1 MNLKMKWNKRTL
13 GGMGILV
20 ILACIFPAL
29 TDSNYLISVGVTL
42 FTYAALGTAWNIIGG
57 YAGQT
62 CWCLASFMAIGAY
75 TSFILKIHFDLSPW
89 LGIFAGMALSAMLSL
104 VIGLVSFKQRDMF
117 FSLMTIAFS
126 EIIRVVLIYAKELTG
141 GSNGIFIT
149 YRENSLW
156 QLTLRSDKTFF
167 YIMLVVLIVVI
178 MISYYVEQSR
188 LGYYLRSIRADQD
201 AAESL
206 GINSYRA
213 KLKSFVI
220 SAMAAAAI
228 GTFYGFFLTYL
239 DPTTV
244 SSLNVSTKIGTMA
257 IVGGLGHLF
266 GPLIGAAILIPM
278 TEVANA
284 LLGSSG
290 SGMLLYGAVLL
301 AVIIFKPGGVISFFK
316 REDGSWTMIKRRK
329 GGKRYGNDPGN

>member
-1 MNLKMKWNKRTL
+1 MILREKVNGKTL
-13 GGMGILV
+13 GVMGVLL
-20 ILACIFPAL
+20 LAACLFPVF
-29 TDSNYLISVGVTL
+29 TKNNYLISVGVTL

-62 CWCLASFMAIGAY
+62 CWCLASFMALGAY

-89 LGIFAGMALSAMLSL
+89 LGIFAGMFLSAVLSL
-104 VIGLVSFKQRDMF
+104 IIGSVSFKQRNMF

-126 EIIRVVLIYAKELTG
+126 EIIRVLLVYGKDITG

-149 YRENSLW
+149 YKTNSLW
-156 QLTLRSDKTFF
+156 QLTLKSDVVFF
-167 YIMLVVLIVVI
+167 YIMLAVLAAVIV
-178 MISYYVEQSR
+178 ISWAVEQTR

-206 GINSYRA
+206 GINSYQA

-220 SAMAAAAI
+220 SAMTASAI

-244 SSLNVSTKIGTMA
+244 GGLNVSTKIGTMA

-284 LLGSSG
+284 VLGSSG

-316 REDGSWTMIKRRK
+316 KEGNP
-329 GGKRYGNDPGN
+329 GKETDRSGKEETHGTDS

>member
-1 MNLKMKWNKRTL
+1 MKEKINLKTL
-13 GGMGILV
+13 GIMGALF
-20 ILACIFPAL
+20 LAACVFPAL
-29 TDSNYLISVGVTL
+29 TKNNYLISVGVVL

-75 TSFILKIHFDLSPW
+75 TSFILKIHFNLSPW
-89 LGIFAGMALSAMLSL
+89 LGIFAGMIVSAALSMI
-104 VIGLVSFKQRDMF
+104 IGLVSFKQRNMF

-126 EIIRVVLIYAKELTG
+126 EIIRVVLVYGKGITG

-149 YRENSLW
+149 YKKDSLW
-156 QLTLRSDKTFF
+156 QLTLKSDKIFF
-167 YIMLVVLIVVI
+167 YIMLAVLAVVI
-178 MISYYVEQSR
+178 TISWAVEQTR

-220 SAMAAAAI
+220 SAMAASAI

-266 GPLIGAAILIPM
+266 GPLIGAAVLIPM

-284 LLGSSG
+284 VLGSSG

-301 AVIIFKPGGVISFFK
+301 AVIIFKPGGIISFFQK
-316 REDGSWTMIKRRK
+316 DGRMKKNGRKTERRRAH
-329 GGKRYGNDPGN
+329 GSDS